1 MGVQSVGG
9 AHAEVDHLGGRE
21 WGKWIQKLR
30 KSLNGAE
37 LDEGLLNLHLLVEVP
52 LIFKKHFLALRNNIH
67 GLLVALAN
75 GEQTLRKLENV
86 DRPKEEWDSPEEVGA
101 ALGAEGGKEL
111 YCFLWRRGVCSTSS
125 TKVHLETTSIKAM
138 MYGAQAQ

>member
-1 MGVQSVGG
+1 
-9 AHAEVDHLGGRE
+9 
-21 WGKWIQKLR
+21 
-30 KSLNGAE
+30 
-37 LDEGLLNLHLLVEVP
+37 VEVP
-52 LIFKKHFLALRNNIH
+52 LIFKKHFLALRNDIH

-111 YCFLWRRGVCSTSS
+111 YCFL
-125 TKVHLETTSIKAM
+125 
-138 MYGAQAQ
+138 